1 MLTVTV
7 PDPTL
12 RDRLTDLPP
21 TTVHVWDLASA
32 ADAPD
37 GPLDLVVMPFMAPA
51 STLAVLDGLPV
62 RAVQSQAL
70 GYDHVAEVL
79 ASGVAF
85 ANAVGVHEAATAEH
99 AVALVLAA
107 QRDLPGFVAE
117 QAAGGWDQRFTPGL
131 AGRTAVVVGVGG
143 VGEEIR
149 RRLVPFDV
157 EVVRVASRAR
167 TDEIGPV
174 HAVAEL
180 ADLVRGADVLV
191 LAVPLTAATRH
202 LVDERLLAA
211 MRPGALVVNVGRGP
225 VVDTDALL
233 DAVRAGRVR
242 AALDVVDPEPLP
254 ADHPL
259 RTAPGV
265 LLTPH
270 VAGRTTTMT
279 DRIVALLRT
288 QVAHLAAGEPL
299 DHLVDLGRT

>member
-12 RDRLTDLPP
+12 RDRLTDLPSA
-21 TTVHVWDLASA
+21 TVRVWDLASA

-70 GYDHVAEVL
+70 GYDHVSEELPA
-79 ASGVAF
+79 GVAF

-117 QAAGGWDQRFTPGL
+117 QPAGGWDQRFTPGL

-157 EVVRVASRAR
+157 EVVRVASTAR
-167 TDEIGPV
+167 TDAIGPV

-180 ADLVRGADVLV
+180 ADLVGRADVLV
-191 LAVPLTAATRH
+191 LAVPLTEATRH

-211 MRPGALVVNVGRGP
+211 TRAGALVVNVGRGP

-233 DAVRAGRVR
+233 AAARAGRVR

-259 RTAPGV
+259 WTTPGV
-265 LLTPH
+265 LITPH

-299 DHLVDLGRT
+299 AHLVDLARP

>member
-12 RDRLTDLPP
+12 RDRLAGPAID
-21 TTVHVWDLASA
+21 VHTWDMAVA
-32 ADAPD
+32 AGAPD

-79 ASGVAF
+79 PHGVAF

-107 QRDLPGFVAE
+107 QRDLPGFFAE
-117 QAAGGWDQRFTPGL
+117 QVTGGWDQRFTPGL
-131 AGRTAVVVGVGG
+131 AGRTVVVVGVGG

-149 RRLVPFDV
+149 RRLVPFDAD
-157 EVVRVASRAR
+157 VVRVASRAR
-167 TDEIGPV
+167 TDAIGPV
-174 HAVAEL
+174 HAAAEL
-180 ADLVRGADVLV
+180 ADLVAAADVLV
-191 LAVPLTAATRH
+191 LAVPLTPATRH
-202 LVDERLLAA
+202 LVGEQLLAV

-233 DAVRAGRVR
+233 HAVRAHRVR

-254 ADHPL
+254 DDHPL

-279 DRIVALLRT
+279 DRIVDLLRT

-299 DHLVDLGRT
+299 DHLVDLGRP

>member
-1 MLTVTV
+1 
-7 PDPTL
+7 
-12 RDRLTDLPP
+12 
-21 TTVHVWDLASA
+21 
-32 ADAPD
+32 
-37 GPLDLVVMPFMAPA
+37 MPFMAPA

-191 LAVPLTAATRH
+191 LAVPLTESTRH

-233 DAVRAGRVR
+233 DAVLAGRVR

-254 ADHPL
+254 ADHL
-259 RTAPGV
+259 LWTARGV

-270 VAGRTTTMT
+270 VAGRTTSMT

-299 DHLVDLGRT
+299 DHLVDLGRA

>member
-7 PDPTL
+7 PDDTL
-12 RDRLTDLPP
+12 RDRLADLPIDVR
-21 TTVHVWDLASA
+21 TWDLASA

-37 GPLDLVVMPFMAPA
+37 GPIDLVVMPFMAPA

-70 GYDHVAEVL
+70 GYDHVGDVL
-79 ASGVAF
+79 PADVAF

-107 QRDLPGFVAE
+107 QRDLPGFVTE
-117 QAAGGWDQRFTPGL
+117 QPTGGWDQRFTPGL
-131 AGRTAVVVGVGG
+131 AGRTVVVVGVGG
-143 VGEEIR
+143 VGEEVR

-180 ADLVRGADVLV
+180 ADLVGRADVLV
-191 LAVPLTAATRH
+191 LAVPLTPATRH
-202 LVDERLLAA
+202 LVDGQLLAA
-211 MRPGALVVNVGRGP
+211 MRPGALVVNIGRGP

-233 DAVRAGRVR
+233 AAVHDGRVR

-254 ADHPL
+254 PDHPL
-259 RTAPGV
+259 WTTPGV

-270 VAGRTTTMT
+270 VAGRTATMT
-279 DRIVALLRT
+279 DRIVALLRA
-288 QVAHLAAGEPL
+288 QVAHLTAGEPL
-299 DHLVDLGRT
+299 DHQVDLGRP

>member
-12 RDRLTDLPP
+12 RDRLADREID
-21 TTVHVWDLASA
+21 VHTWDMAAAS
-32 ADAPD
+32 DAPD

-79 ASGVAF
+79 PSGVAF

-107 QRDLPGFVAE
+107 QRDLPGFLAE
-117 QAAGGWDQRFTPGL
+117 QETGGWDQRFTPGL
-131 AGRTAVVVGVGG
+131 AGRTVVVVGVGG

-157 EVVRVASRAR
+157 DVVRVASRAR
-167 TDEIGPV
+167 TDAIGPV
-174 HAVAEL
+174 HAAAEL
-180 ADLVRGADVLV
+180 TDLVPAADVLV
-191 LAVPLTAATRH
+191 LAVPLTPATRH
-202 LVDERLLAA
+202 LVGEQLLTV
-211 MRPGALVVNVGRGP
+211 MRPGTLVVNVGRGP

-233 DAVRAGRVR
+233 HAVRAHRVR

-254 ADHPL
+254 DDHPL
-259 RTAPGV
+259 RSAPGV

-299 DHLVDLGRT
+299 EHLVDLGRH